1 MSGDISAE
9 EVLHALL
16 SAAPVRV
23 GAIDKAGRFLLDP
36 DPNPPNPTDP
46 GAPPGKTIFE
56 LYGGS
61 IPGMLESIRDAFAG
75 QSPQIVRDVN
85 GAKYLTS
92 FVPRRSPNG
101 AIDAIFIVGMV
112 VNDGGQTEQHALME
126 LQARER
132 GIFNLGMVGL
142 MYWEADGAVTDAND
156 AFLQMV
162 GYTRAELAQGKLYWT
177 SMTPPQFHYLDQ
189 RALEQIRAVGHCVPF
204 EKQYFHKDGHCV
216 DVLIGGSSWW
226 PSASGGVA
234 FVVDITERKREE
246 LMRREAEDTL
256 RRVVAATP
264 IVLWSVN
271 QSGIFT
277 LSTGRGLNALGLQP
291 GQVVGQSVFDL
302 YAGEPRLLAA
312 IRRCLEGEE
321 INDSFDAGGRAFD
334 TMLTPLMDPQ
344 GHANGLLGISID
356 ITERRRAENE
366 QELLKTQL
374 LQAQKLESLGL
385 LAGGIAHDFNNILTP
400 ILGAASAALMS
411 IPKDNPAYSDIEL
424 VVAGARRA
432 ASLTRQM
439 LAYSGKAQVEIHPI
453 DLSKHVHEIA
463 GLLQTTV
470 SKKVQLRLELAAN
483 LPAIEADVAQL
494 QQIVMNLVI
503 NAAEAIG
510 EQSGSVIVSSGT
522 QHLDRTA
529 ASSLLAAEALTEGD
543 FVFLQVN
550 DTGHGMDEATLAKI
564 FDPFYTTKFQGRGLG
579 LAAVLGIVRAHRG
592 AIQVQSSPGLGS
604 SFKIFFP
611 RAQVAA
617 ASEPVRSVGEFR
629 GQGLVLVIDD
639 DPGVRLVAR
648 RMLKLLG
655 FEVVEAE
662 DGEVGARVFQERAQ
676 DVVLVLLDMTMPKLN
691 GEETLHAIRRIRT
704 NVPVIV
710 TSGYNESE
718 ASRRF
723 VSKGLAGFLE
733 KPFTSAELTSK
744 VQAALKPQP
753 RVREG

>member
-1 MSGDISAE
+1 MPGDISAE

-16 SAAPVRV
+16 RAAPVRV
-23 GAIDKAGRFLLDP
+23 GAIDRAGRFLLDP
-36 DPNPPNPTDP
+36 DPNPPRETDP

-75 QSPQIVRDVN
+75 QSPEIIRTVN

-92 FVPRRSPNG
+92 FVPRRSDSG
-101 AIDAIFIVGMV
+101 EIDAIFIVGTV
-112 VNDGGQTEQHALME
+112 VTDGGQTEQHALME

-142 MYWEADGAVTDAND
+142 IYWEANGAVTDAND
-156 AFLQMV
+156 TFLQMV
-162 GYTRAELAQGKLYWT
+162 GYTRADLVQGKLAWT
-177 SMTPPQFHYLDQ
+177 SMTPPQFRHLDQ
-189 RALEQIRAVGHCVPF
+189 RGLEQIKAVGHCVPF
-204 EKQYFHKDGHCV
+204 EKQYIHKDGHCI

-226 PSASGGVA
+226 PSATGGVA
-234 FVVDITERKREE
+234 FVVDITERKRDEV
-246 LMRREAEDTL
+246 MRKEAEDTL
-256 RRVVAATP
+256 RKVVAATP

-277 LSTGRGLNALGLQP
+277 LSTGRGLKALGLTP
-291 GQVVGQSVFDL
+291 GQVVGQSVFDV
-302 YAGEPRLLAA
+302 YADVPSIRAS

-321 INDSFDAGGRAFD
+321 LNDTFEAGGRVFD
-334 TMLTPLMDPQ
+334 SMLTPLTGAQ
-344 GHANGLLGISID
+344 GHVNGVLGISID

-366 QELLKTQL
+366 QELLKAQL

-411 IPKDNPAYSDIEL
+411 IPKDNPAYTDIEL
-424 VVAGARRA
+424 VIVGARRA

-470 SKKVQLRLELAAN
+470 SKKVQLRLELAPG

-522 QHLDRTA
+522 QRLDRTTVGP
-529 ASSLLAAEALTEGD
+529 LLAAEALREGD
-543 FVFLQVN
+543 FVFVQVN
-550 DTGHGMDEATLAKI
+550 DTGHGMDEATIAKI
-564 FDPFYTTKFQGRGLG
+564 FDPFYTTKFHGRGLG

-592 AIQVQSSPGLGS
+592 AIEVQSSPGLGS

-611 RAQVAA
+611 RAEVPAA
-617 ASEPVRSVGEFR
+617 VEPTRTFGEFR
-629 GQGLVLVIDD
+629 GDGLVLVIDD

-648 RMLKLLG
+648 RMLKHLG

-662 DGEVGARVFQERAQ
+662 DGEVGARVFRERAE

-691 GEETLHAIRRIRT
+691 GEETLLAIRRIRT
-704 NVPVIV
+704 DVPVIV

-723 VSKGLAGFLE
+723 VSQGLAGFLE
-733 KPFTSAELTSK
+733 KPFTSADLTSK
-744 VQAALKPQP
+744 VHAALTSQP